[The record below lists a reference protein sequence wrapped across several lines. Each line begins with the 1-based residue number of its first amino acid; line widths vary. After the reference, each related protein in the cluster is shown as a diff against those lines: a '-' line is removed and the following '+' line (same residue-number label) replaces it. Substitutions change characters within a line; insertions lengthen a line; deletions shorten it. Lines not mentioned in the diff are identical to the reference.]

1 MELVTIKAIIL
12 VQCQSDHKQFDQDQP
27 IVTMLLMLNSVAQ
40 PLLTSH
46 SDNFLTKKENQQEWG
61 KFFIKFES
69 PPSRCHQYHDVTK
82 IIVAL
87 ISNGSIFRF
96 KRLGSSHGHVDPKN
110 ANRFSGL
117 STFNHD
123 YIQHG
128 FSKPNQIRPNENN
141 IEFGK
146 DEADHYTSHSKL
158 GFGLIYVT

>member
-1 MELVTIKAIIL
+1 M
-12 VQCQSDHKQFDQDQP
+12 
-27 IVTMLLMLNSVAQ
+27 
-40 PLLTSH
+40 
-46 SDNFLTKKENQQEWG
+46 NF
-61 KFFIKFES
+61 
-69 PPSRCHQYHDVTK
+69 
-82 IIVAL
+82 
-87 ISNGSIFRF
+87 IFRF

-146 DEADHYTSHSKL
+146 DEADHNTSHSKL
-158 GFGLIYVT
+158 SFGLGLVVLGHFMS

>member
-1 MELVTIKAIIL
+1 MNL
-12 VQCQSDHKQFDQDQP
+12 
-27 IVTMLLMLNSVAQ
+27 
-40 PLLTSH
+40 
-46 SDNFLTKKENQQEWG
+46 
-61 KFFIKFES
+61 
-69 PPSRCHQYHDVTK
+69 
-82 IIVAL
+82 
-87 ISNGSIFRF
+87 IFRF

-146 DEADHYTSHSKL
+146 DEADHNTSHSKL
-158 GFGLIYVT
+158 SFGLGLVVLGHFMS